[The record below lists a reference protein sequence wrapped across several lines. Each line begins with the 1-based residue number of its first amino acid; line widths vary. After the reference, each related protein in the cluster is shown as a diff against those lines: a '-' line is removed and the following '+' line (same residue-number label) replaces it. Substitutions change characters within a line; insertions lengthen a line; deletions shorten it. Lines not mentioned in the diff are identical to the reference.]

1 MPSARGFS
9 PLNTLAKKGRYWK
22 APLLSTSKPREG
34 AAFDAFSRPT
44 TRTRPELKNL
54 DWRRDAFDA
63 LLSNLIE
70 AASVRECIGD
80 DTRNDT
86 SSIVGPRR
94 FLHAS
99 SDVYGI
105 PVDADRTL
113 GVALFTDDDVA
124 AVDADSEIRRD
135 AEKLTIGVALARN
148 TDKHCIHCV
157 QDCVVLDGRRPVPH
171 RDQPIALVE

>member
-9 PLNTLAKKGRYWK
+9 PLNTLAKKGGIGRPRYC
-22 APLLSTSKPREG
+22 PRRSRAEG

-44 TRTRPELKNL
+44 TRTDPELKNL
-54 DWRRDAFDA
+54 NWRRDAFDA

-94 FLHAS
+94 FLHAR

-113 GVALFTDDDVA
+113 GVALFTDDDVT
-124 AVDADSEIRRD
+124 AVDADSEI
-135 AEKLTIGVALARN
+135 
-148 TDKHCIHCV
+148 
-157 QDCVVLDGRRPVPH
+157 
-171 RDQPIALVE
+171 